1 MLKSQ
6 DKIAEALKKFVPDEA
21 IPYLIELMF
30 AHHVN
35 FKVTKPRA
43 TKHGDFRPKHNGKPH
58 RITVNG
64 DLNPYAFL
72 ITAIHEF
79 AHLTTYEHF
88 GRHVKSHGREWKN
101 EFRKMLIPIIELKI
115 LPHNVETA
123 LSRSLHNLKASTCTD
138 VGLYRALKEYDHS
151 DDNLVLLEQLKKD
164 EKFRLGKR
172 IFKRGELRRTRF
184 LCEEIPTQKKF
195 LVSGLA
201 EVEKYEE

>member
-6 DKIAEALKKFVPDEA
+6 EKIAEALKKFVPDEA

-30 AHHVN
+30 SHHVN

-72 ITAIHEF
+72 ITTIHEF

-88 GRHVKSHGREWKN
+88 GRHVKSHGREWQN
-101 EFRKMLIPIIELKI
+101 EFRKLLIPIIERKI
-115 LPHNVETA
+115 LPHNVEAA
-123 LSRSLHNLKASTCTD
+123 LNRSLHNLKASTCTD
-138 VGLYRALKEYDHS
+138 VGLYRALKEYDHF
-151 DDNLVLLEQLKKD
+151 DDNLVLLEQLEKD

-184 LCEEIPTQKKF
+184 LCEEIPTKREF

-201 EVEKYEE
+201 EVERYDE